1 MQKITCWDDL
11 RPFGIDVLTGEAC
24 GLSYRLLCD
33 VTERGKQT
41 IQKALG
47 IANLGS
53 ARQLEPRR
61 PAKTR
66 TSGASW
72 WPPSCWFR
80 WASFALLENGCREV
94 WRTKSDGLLGIE
106 PADDPQRVEAV
117 KRFHAGNGNLVRR
130 YAYAGT
136 AGDRNRHE
144 MSGRIV

>member
-11 RPFGIDVLTGEAC
+11 RPYGIDVLTGEAC
-24 GLSYRLLCD
+24 GLSYRILCD

-47 IANLGS
+47 ITNPGLPDNWNRGDP
-53 ARQLEPRR
+53 EDPHI
-61 PAKTR
+61 
-66 TSGASW
+66 GAIMLA
-72 WPPSCWFR
+72 PELLVPL
-80 WASFALLENGCREV
+80 AVFALLENGCREV

-106 PADDPQRVEAV
+106 PADDTQRVEAV
-117 KRFHAGNGNLVRR
+117 KRFHAGNDNLVRR

>member
-11 RPFGIDVLTGEAC
+11 RPYGIDVLTGEAC
-24 GLSYRLLCD
+24 GLSYRILCD

-47 IANLGS
+47 ITNLGLPDNWNHGDPQDPHIGCIML
-53 ARQLEPRR
+53 APELLVPL
-61 PAKTR
+61 AV
-66 TSGASW
+66 
-72 WPPSCWFR
+72 
-80 WASFALLENGCREV
+80 FALLENGCREV
-94 WRTKSDGLLGIE
+94 FRTKSDGLLGIE

-117 KRFHAGNGNLVRR
+117 KRFHAGNDNLVRR

-144 MSGRIV
+144 MTGRVV